1 MIEAAYGA
9 FSHGMDLSLMAA
21 AALMLLGAIVA
32 AATMPR
38 SGEHGGDSSSATMA
52 KGRLNA
58 RRPHTVIDLRQ
69 ESLSADG
76 PGYRAR
82 DSRTALDERWLR

>member
-1 MIEAAYGA
+1 
-9 FSHGMDLSLMAA
+9 MAA

-38 SGEHGGDSSSATMA
+38 SGEGGGDSSSATMA

-58 RRPHTVIDLRQ
+58 RGPHTVIDLRQ
-69 ESLSADG
+69 VSLSADG
-76 PGYRAR
+76 PGYWAQ